1 MKVHLTNQVRDAYP
15 TLKAFLQKHFELSN
29 TIDSETVSIQD
40 SASFQDETNALD
52 TIVITNRTDLENV
65 IFLNTNSI
73 NHLIGNSSCLEK
85 ELERVLR
92 KIQTNNLFGIEKYLN
107 EDAIVHSM
115 QILHSKDAPEQI
127 ENLLSKFNYDDVFSS
142 PRDNLRVVLNELIM
156 NAFFHQE
163 HLIDQNRKNS
173 VFVSSD
179 EAINVLI
186 GMDSV
191 NIVILVKDNIGKIDR
206 DRVLSSLKR
215 GFIERRPR
223 TEGPGA
229 GLGLMMVYENINQ
242 LHINNKKDQFC
253 EFVGIIDISKRYKN
267 FKERITSFHYF
278 EEE

>member
-15 TLKAFLQKHFELSN
+15 TLEAFLQRNFELSN

-40 SASFQDETNALD
+40 SASFQNETNALD

-65 IFLNTNSI
+65 IFLNTNPI

-107 EDAIVHSM
+107 EDAIIHSL

-127 ENLLSKFNYDDVFSS
+127 ESLLSKFNYDEVFSS

-206 DRVLSSLKR
+206 DRVLSSIKR

-242 LHINNKKDQFC
+242 LHINNKKNRFC